1 MIIDLN
7 NSAPN
12 SVSIKKYDVCIV
24 GGGTAGIYLAKALS
38 NKNLNVSLLEVG
50 NLEPKKVDF
59 FLKPPNLLNT
69 KYRGAHLGRMAGLGG
84 TSVKWGGQMIALSES
99 DFKTLNTSKKEY
111 YWPINFDELVEY
123 YRIVSK
129 KLKIFNFSENNKEFK
144 SLSNLTEE
152 TSFSN
157 FFNFR
162 QSVWIPFRKR
172 NFYKGNKSELIKS
185 HNIDVWINSNFNGF
199 KSAIWEKDNL
209 KSISFSGHRNQKLII
224 NSKIFILTAGAIE
237 TTRHLLMLKNLK
249 LKTQQQSMPFCDH
262 VSVSVG
268 ELKLKQPKRFS
279 SLFSP
284 YFKNGSMRSFRF
296 EINKSNKHE
305 IMPASAFVHFI
316 VEQKKGSAFDFIR
329 SFVRKLQGEKNAF
342 TISKTSWSKFFIE
355 ITRLFY
361 WRIVRKRLYINH
373 NEKILM
379 VVDIEQLPNEDNKI
393 IINDR
398 GDINIEWS
406 VGENDKLFA
415 KYVAEQFKNAW
426 DNTKSLSCISQIE
439 LFSEKIMTEAN
450 FYDVFHPTG
459 SIPMG
464 FTKDSSILDKNLKVW
479 NTSNLY
485 ASSTAVFP
493 TAGSANPGFTHL
505 ALTERL
511 TEHILVQIE
520 KNIDIF

>member
-1 MIIDLN
+1 MITN
-7 NSAPN
+7 N
-12 SVSIKKYDVCIV
+12 
-24 GGGTAGIYLAKALS
+24 
-38 NKNLNVSLLEVG
+38 
-50 NLEPKKVDF
+50 
-59 FLKPPNLLNT
+59 
-69 KYRGAHLGRMAGLGG
+69 
-84 TSVKWGGQMIALSES
+84 
-99 DFKTLNTSKKEY
+99 
-111 YWPINFDELVEY
+111 
-123 YRIVSK
+123 
-129 KLKIFNFSENNKEFK
+129 
-144 SLSNLTEE
+144 
-152 TSFSN
+152 
-157 FFNFR
+157 
-162 QSVWIPFRKR
+162 
-172 NFYKGNKSELIKS
+172 
-185 HNIDVWINSNFNGF
+185 
-199 KSAIWEKDNL
+199 
-209 KSISFSGHRNQKLII
+209 
-224 NSKIFILTAGAIE
+224 
-237 TTRHLLMLKNLK
+237 
-249 LKTQQQSMPFCDH
+249 
-262 VSVSVG
+262 
-268 ELKLKQPKRFS
+268 
-279 SLFSP
+279 
-284 YFKNGSMRSFRF
+284 
-296 EINKSNKHE
+296 
-305 IMPASAFVHFI
+305 
-316 VEQKKGSAFDFIR
+316 
-329 SFVRKLQGEKNAF
+329 
-342 TISKTSWSKFFIE
+342 
-355 ITRLFY
+355 
-361 WRIVRKRLYINH
+361 INH